1 MPMVAE
7 SLDSGAAREKLV
19 KLVEFTSSKWA

>member
-1 MPMVAE
+1 MVAE